1 MPSTKEQ
8 IQKAALTAF
17 QREEVSIGEAKAVL
31 CELSQAKRRQLNA
44 RLYIT
49 APDSDEPLTF
59 NAEGKED
66 PKGEQWHFRDGIK
79 YLEEWICATIEP
91 AFTVDEITDWPDSL
105 KRSLF
110 EQSRR
115 INGIPSV
122 ETVAKNS

>member
-8 IQKAALTAF
+8 IQKAALIAF
-17 QREEVSIGEAKAVL
+17 QKEEVSIGDAKAVL
-31 CELSQAKRRQLNA
+31 FELSQPKRRQLNA

-49 APDSDEPLTF
+49 AADSDEPLTF
-59 NAEGKED
+59 DDKDNED
-66 PKGEQWHFRDGIK
+66 PNGKIWHFREGIK

-91 AFTVDEITDWPDSL
+91 AFTVDEITEWPESL
-105 KRSLF
+105 KRRLF

-115 INGIPSV
+115 INGIPSA